1 MVTKN
6 RRAVEL
12 KLGKLGLLL
21 FVGGMSALLFSAFL
35 LGLLVGEHLD
45 AYPERYPDGLVDLVR
60 GRFSGL
66 ALAPQKQTAPPAGE
80 ERANSGGHVS
90 EEGAFDLTF
99 YKTLG
104 DKKNGNDNSEDPE
117 ISDGVKSGR
126 AVAAA
131 VPSTKNNPLSDKTP
145 PPVGGVS
152 GNAAT
157 AKSALANR
165 VSGGETGKPVLPEQK
180 KLHAESAFPESSPLP
195 GGADSEK
202 TVKKGNFQVQVAAYR
217 DVNQAKKMEKRLKSL
232 GFTVMTVPKDIPGKG
247 RWLRVIAIDF
257 ANRQKAESA
266 AVQIAGKIKGVQC
279 IIRRNKGGEV

>member
-6 RRAVEL
+6 GRALEL

-35 LGLLVGEHLD
+35 LGLLVGKHLD

-66 ALAPQKQTAPPAGE
+66 AMAPQKQTAPPSGE

-90 EEGAFDLTF
+90 EEEAFDLTF

-104 DKKNGNDNSEDPE
+104 DKKSGNDNSEDPG

-131 VPSTKNNPLSDKTP
+131 LPAAKNNPLSDET
-145 PPVGGVS
+145 PPVGDVS

-165 VSGGETGKPVLPEQK
+165 ASGGETGKPVLPEQK
-180 KLHAESAFPESSPLP
+180 RLHAESASPESSPLP

-217 DVNQAKKMEKRLKSL
+217 DVSQAKKMEKRLKSL
-232 GFTVMTVPKDIPGKG
+232 GFAAMTVPKDIPGKG
-247 RWLRVIAIDF
+247 RWFRVIAMDF
-257 ANRQKAESA
+257 DNRQKAESA
-266 AVQIAGKIKGVQC
+266 ALQIAGKIKGVQC
-279 IIRRNKGGEV
+279 IIRRNKGGEA